1 MIGEA
6 VAAAL
11 PLMRAHAESLM
22 SDTCKVDRQSGPPA
36 WDEEAQ
42 ASVPTWEAVHA
53 AMPCH
58 FDRATASARQ
68 LVTDEAVTPVLPLV
82 KGPVSFVGIKPDDR
96 ITVTAVGPVSD
107 PEHLGAVVW
116 VTDVVSDT
124 HPVERLI
131 QCRWTR

>member
-11 PLMRAHAESLM
+11 PLMRLHAESLM
-22 SDTCKVDRQSGPPA
+22 SDTCKVDRQTGTA

-42 ASVPTWEAVHA
+42 ETVPTWEVVHA
-53 AMPCH
+53 DMPCH
-58 FDRATASARQ
+58 FDRSPATSRQ
-68 LVTDEAVTPVLPLV
+68 LMTDEATTPVLPV
-82 KGPVSFVGIKPDDR
+82 IKGPVSFVGIKPDDR
-96 ITVTAVGPVSD
+96 ITVTAIGALSD